1 LKKIRYIAI
10 SFVILIALNS
20 VSSIIGNSLYFEDEK
35 NVGTKNISQS
45 NVTIPILID
54 EEDPTRNWSYTA
66 VTYDWC
72 TGNGK
77 LNDPYV
83 IENITINGENSGS
96 CIEIR
101 NSNVYFNIDGC
112 TLFNSSLGTD
122 PNFSAGIKLINVTNG
137 KIENNNFSNNRGCGL
152 YLYENSNNNSILKNI
167 MSYNGQDGIT
177 IYESNINIVWGNII
191 INNNDTGVGI
201 VRSYDNE
208 ISGNIANYNKGG
220 GIYVFYSHNNILF
233 NNKARGNGAGVTL
246 FESNGN
252 FVDRNVFV
260 NQMFGVYIFNSDNN
274 IVINNRVC
282 GNYPY
287 DIYEIGINIGNV
299 INNTGCIQIEHSIT
313 INYPLQDEIF
323 NETAPDFN
331 VEISAPNL
339 DEIWYTLNLTDEK
352 FLFTANG
359 TFDQTAWSLLSDG
372 NVTIRFYASDIVDNI
387 DFEQVIVK
395 KETPREQI
403 IPNDIYLYIIFGS
416 FGVVSLIL
424 IIIFIRKKYRIKI

>member
-1 LKKIRYIAI
+1 MKKIRCIVI
-10 SFVILIALNS
+10 SLVALIALSS
-20 VSSIIGNSLYFEDEK
+20 VSSIIRNSYNFEDEK

-54 EEDPTRNWSYTA
+54 EEDPTRNWSYTV

-112 TLFNSSLGTD
+112 TLFNSSLGSN
-122 PNFSAGIKLINVTNG
+122 PNYNAGIKLVNATNG
-137 KIENNNFSNNRGCGL
+137 RIINNNCSDNVGCGISL
-152 YLYENSNNNSILKNI
+152 NQNSNNNSILKNI
-167 MSYNGQDGIT
+167 VNDNDYGILVVECNNNV
-177 IYESNINIVWGNII
+177 IWGNVVRRNYNI
-191 INNNDTGVGI
+191 GI
-201 VRSYDNE
+201 HIYNSNENE
-208 ISGNIANYNKGG
+208 ISGNVASEGSG
-220 GIYVFYSHNNILF
+220 SGIFLDLSHNNTIF
-233 NNKARGNGAGVTL
+233 NNKAH
-246 FESNGN
+246 SNGVGLYLYSSDSN
-252 FVDRNVFV
+252 FVDRNVFTY
-260 NQMFGVYIFNSDNN
+260 QSLGVAIFNGHNN
-274 IVINNRVC
+274 ILVNNQVC
-282 GNYPY
+282 YNTWNFKTLSGTGNFW
-287 DIYEIGINIGNV
+287 
-299 INNTGCIQIEHSIT
+299 NNSGCIQIEHSIT